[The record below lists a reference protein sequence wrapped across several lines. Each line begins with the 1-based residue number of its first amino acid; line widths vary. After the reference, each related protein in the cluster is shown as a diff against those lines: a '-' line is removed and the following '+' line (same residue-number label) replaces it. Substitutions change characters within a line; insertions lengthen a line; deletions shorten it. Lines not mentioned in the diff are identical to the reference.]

1 MQTNTRFV
9 CIQRYKVLSYYF
21 LSVDHLDTLRQF
33 VNMVYVD
40 ATTIEVVNT

>member
-9 CIQRYKVLSYYF
+9 CIQINKVLSNYF
-21 LSVDHLDTLRQF
+21 LSVDHIDTLWQF
-33 VNMVYVD
+33 VNMVHVD